1 MLDRKDDDLLT
12 FGFLFVVQFVAQ
24 NGLVGELPSEL
35 CLLKEVEY
43 LVLDQNALS
52 GDVPECIAKMKKLQ
66 DVDLHQNDFYTALPN
81 AFFLS
86 DSLRTIDFS
95 QNHFTGVI
103 EVPSI
108 DTGKKGFRSFGGFKT
123 IKLNDNNLSGEIDD
137 AFMFFT
143 GLERLTLHN
152 NNLVGGID
160 VMCVHPLREFTADCT
175 KVTCTCCS
183 TCY

>member
-1 MLDRKDDDLLT
+1 MCKVT
-12 FGFLFVVQFVAQ
+12 HIGFLELSAR

-43 LVLDQNALS
+43 LVLDQNSLS
-52 GDVPECIAKMKKLQ
+52 GDMPECIADMKKLMAI
-66 DVDLHQNDFYTALPN
+66 DLHLNEFDTALPN
-81 AFFLS
+81 SFFLS
-86 DSLRTIDFS
+86 NSLRTMDFS
-95 QNHFTGVI
+95 QNQFTGVI
-103 EVPSI
+103 DVPSM
-108 DTGKKGFRSFGGFKT
+108 DTDKKGFRSFGGFKT

-160 VMCVHPLREFTADCT
+160 VMCLHPLREFTADCT

-183 TCY
+183 ECY